1 MSVLVRFS
9 VSLEGALLGEFDRY
23 VRDGKFA
30 TRSEAIRQL
39 LRQTLTREAWDA
51 DAQEMTATLTL
62 VYDHHKSNLVEKLI
76 EVQHRHGE
84 MVVATLHVHLD
95 HDHCMEVIVLR
106 GKGSRLRELAAE
118 LRGLKGV
125 HKGELALAS
134 GNAKGKTQNAK
145 MDHHHRHARLL
156 FAFCL

>member
-1 MSVLVRFS
+1 MSDLVRFS
-9 VSLEGALLGEFDRY
+9 VSLEGDLLARFDDY
-23 VRDGKFA
+23 VHDGKFA

-39 LRQTLTREAWDA
+39 LHTTLTREAWEA
-51 DAQEMTATLTL
+51 DAQVMTATLTL
-62 VYDHHKSNLVEKLI
+62 VYDHHKSRLVEKLI

-106 GKGSRLRELAAE
+106 GVGSRLRALAAE

-125 HKGELALAS
+125 HKGELTLADTS
-134 GNAKGKTQNAK
+134 AHTEGHG
-145 MDHHHRHARLL
+145 HRHGHKH
-156 FAFCL
+156 

>member
-1 MSVLVRFS
+1 MSDLVRFS
-9 VSLEGALLGEFDRY
+9 VSLESDLLAAFDRY
-23 VRDGKFA
+23 VTDGRFA

-39 LRQTLTREAWDA
+39 LRQTLSTEAWEA

-76 EVQHRHGE
+76 EVQHRHGNL
-84 MVVATLHVHLD
+84 VVANLHVHLD

-106 GKGSRLRELAAE
+106 GKGSKLRQLAAE

-125 HKGELALAS
+125 HKGELALADTAPPAA
-134 GNAKGKTQNAK
+134 G
-145 MDHHHRHARLL
+145 HRHPHTHPH
-156 FAFCL
+156 

>member
-1 MSVLVRFS
+1 MSDLVRFS
-9 VSLEGALLGEFDRY
+9 VSLESELLTAFDRY
-23 VRDGKFA
+23 VADGKFA
-30 TRSEAIRQL
+30 TRSDAIRQL

-51 DAQEMTATLTL
+51 DAQVMTATLTL
-62 VYDHHKSNLVEKLI
+62 VYDHHKSHLVKKLI

-106 GKGSRLRELAAE
+106 GKGSALRALAAE

-125 HKGELALAS
+125 HKGELTLADAAPHEGGHS
-134 GNAKGKTQNAK
+134 
-145 MDHHHRHARLL
+145 HRHPRGHRH
-156 FAFCL
+156 